1 MKEYGPFALRIGLG
15 GLFLVAGIMKLMDPS
30 KITGMLGNLGFP
42 GAGFWAWLLILV
54 EIVGGAA
61 VLVGFK
67 LKWVIVPLALVLF
80 VAIVI
85 SPGGMMGSLKDT
97 ALLSGLVSL
106 WLSGPGNW
114 ALGKR

>member
-1 MKEYGPFALRIGLG
+1 M
-15 GLFLVAGIMKLMDPS
+15 
-30 KITGMLGNLGFP
+30 ITGMLSNLGFP
-42 GAGFWAWLLILV
+42 GPGFWAWLLILV

-67 LKWVIVPLALVLF
+67 LKWVTAPLALILF

-85 SPGGMMGSLKDT
+85 SPSGMMGALKDI

-106 WLSGPGNW
+106 WFSGPGNW